1 MTLNQHIAAIEA
13 WIGVPLAHQYRALL
27 ASHGG
32 QFVGELVRFYTADE
46 IIERNDCYEVQLYC
60 PGYLAIGDD
69 SGGRAVVISLQ
80 LSSPVVFV
88 VDHGSMTPD
97 DFDFVAESLLD
108 WVSKGCPL

>member
-1 MTLNQHIAAIEA
+1 MALDQHIDAIEA
-13 WIGVPLAHQYRALL
+13 WAGVPLAHQYRALL

-32 QFVGELVRFYTADE
+32 QFVGDLVRFYTADE

-80 LSSPVVFV
+80 LSSSPVFI
-88 VDHGSMTPD
+88 VDHGSMTPE
-97 DFDFVAESLLD
+97 DFYLVAESLPS
-108 WVSKGCPL
+108 WVSEGCPL